1 LGAVAA
7 QGRKS
12 LLQQCTNDVLMIGP
26 AAFDYN
32 PETAVT
38 NRMQAAGAGGAGSA
52 GAGEAGSAQA
62 AARAEFDAAVR
73 VLEGAGVRVCVVEDT
88 PLPPKP
94 DACFPNNWVSF
105 HADGTVVL
113 YPMCAPNRR
122 LERRRDVLDAVATR
136 TGFRVHRVLD
146 LSAHERDGRFLE
158 GTGSLV
164 LDHRGRVA
172 YACRSPRTDGGL
184 VEAWC
189 AEMSYEPVLFDAAD
203 AGGVPYYHTNVM
215 LAVGERVAVVAVEAI
230 ATADRARVL
239 GRLAASG
246 REILA
251 IDRRDVARFA
261 GNVLELA
268 SWDESLGDCRV
279 LVMSESAR
287 RSLGDARFAQL
298 AGCTDDVLVVRLPT
312 IERLGG
318 GSIRCMLAE
327 VFLPVAPARSAP
339 LVAGPSR

>member
-1 LGAVAA
+1 
-7 QGRKS
+7 
-12 LLQQCTNDVLMIGP
+12 MIGP

-32 PETAVT
+32 PETALT
-38 NRMQAAGAGGAGSA
+38 NRMQAAPGAGAPSA
-52 GAGEAGSAQA
+52 VQA

-73 VLEGAGVRVCVVEDT
+73 ALRGAGIRACVVEDT
-88 PLPPKP
+88 PAPPKP

-122 LERRRDVLDAVATR
+122 LERRGDVVAAVAAG
-136 TGFRVHRVLD
+136 TGRAVRRVLD
-146 LSAHERDGRFLE
+146 LSGHERAGRFLE

-172 YACRSPRTDGGL
+172 YACRSPRTDAAL

-189 AEMSYEPVLFDAAD
+189 AELGYEPVIFDATD
-203 AGGVPYYHTNVM
+203 AAGVPYYHTNVM
-215 LAVGERVAVVAVEAI
+215 LAVGERAVVVAAESI
-230 ATADRARVL
+230 APADRPRVL
-239 GRLAASG
+239 ARLASG
-246 REILA
+246 REIVE
-251 IDRRDVARFA
+251 IDRREVAAFA

-268 SWDESLGDCRV
+268 SWDESLGDCRI
-279 LVMSESAR
+279 LVMSETAR
-287 RSLGDARFAQL
+287 RALDDVRFARL
-298 AGCTDDVLVVRLPT
+298 AGCTDDVLVVRVPT

-327 VFLPVAPARSAP
+327 VFLPSVAPGGVP
-339 LVAGPSR
+339 

>member
-1 LGAVAA
+1 
-7 QGRKS
+7 

-32 PETAVT
+32 PETAGT
-38 NRMQAAGAGGAGSA
+38 NRMQVAGKAGGADT
-52 GAGEAGSAQA
+52 AQA

-73 VLEGAGVRVCVVEDT
+73 ALANAGIPVCVVEDT
-88 PLPPKP
+88 PEPPKP

-122 LERRRDVLDAVATR
+122 LERRREVVDEVAMR
-136 TGFRVHRVLD
+136 TGFAIRRVHD

-172 YACRSPRTDGGL
+172 YACRSPRTDPAL

-189 AEMSYEPVLFDAAD
+189 SELGYEPVLFDATD

-215 LAVGERVAVVAVEAI
+215 LALGERVALVAAGSI
-230 ATADRARVL
+230 AAGDRARVL
-239 GRLAASG
+239 DRLGAGG
-246 REILA
+246 REIFEL
-251 IDRRDVARFA
+251 DRDDVAGFA

-268 SWDESLGDCRV
+268 SRDESLGDCRI
-279 LVMSESAR
+279 LVMSETAR
-287 RSLGDARFAQL
+287 RTLGDRRFARL
-298 AGCTDDVLVVRLPT
+298 AGCTDDVLVVRVPT
-312 IERLGG
+312 IERHGG

-327 VFLPVAPARSAP
+327 VFLPA
-339 LVAGPSR
+339 